1 MSASRWCPSPVST
14 SRFPPPTA
22 IPDHKE
28 NDMSTTVTTAKPAAN
43 KRVPMSPL
51 RKSSLSAGVFY
62 LISFVSIPTLFLYA
76 SAKDAN
82 YIVGGGAE
90 AQVMIGGILEVIVA
104 LAGIGSAV
112 ALFPVIKRQNEG
124 VALGLVA
131 TRTLEAGTILSGV

>member
-1 MSASRWCPSPVST
+1 
-14 SRFPPPTA
+14 
-22 IPDHKE
+22 
-28 NDMSTTVTTAKPAAN
+28 MSTTVTAAKPPTN
-43 KRVPMSPL
+43 EKLPMSAL

-76 SAKDAN
+76 HAKEAD
-82 YIVGGGAE
+82 YIVGTGADN
-90 AQVMIGGILEVIVA
+90 QVLIGGILEVIVA

-131 TRTLEAGTILSGV
+131 TRTLEAGTILSGVVSMLSLVS